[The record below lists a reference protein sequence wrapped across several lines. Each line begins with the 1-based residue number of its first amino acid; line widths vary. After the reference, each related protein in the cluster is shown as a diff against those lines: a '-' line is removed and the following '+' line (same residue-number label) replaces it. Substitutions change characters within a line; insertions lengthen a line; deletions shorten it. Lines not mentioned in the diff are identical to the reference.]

1 MNIVDDNSHKLAL
14 KRLDELFD
22 LKPVKYSADW
32 IEIHVLSDMIE
43 EYEIENYPIDKPSEE
58 SIIQFK
64 IDNN

>member
-22 LKPVKYSADW
+22 LKPVKYSAEW
-32 IEIHVLSDMIE
+32 FEILALSGMIE
-43 EYEIENYPIDKPSEE
+43 EYEIENYPIDKPSKEA
-58 SIIQFK
+58 IIQFK